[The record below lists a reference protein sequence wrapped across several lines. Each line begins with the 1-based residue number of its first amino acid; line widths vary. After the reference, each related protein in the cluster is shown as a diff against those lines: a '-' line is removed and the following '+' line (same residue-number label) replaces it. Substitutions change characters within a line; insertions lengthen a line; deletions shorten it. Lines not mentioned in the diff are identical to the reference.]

1 MGKRLFLL
9 LIICL
14 FGVVVSPTI
23 LTAADDVVVSG
34 VSNTGITE
42 TVPLPDPEP
51 EMVSEVTYA
60 PAAPVAGQ
68 LTVAAPQVVNY
79 TVTGYSGGIEMNPV
93 GIVKTGSLVY
103 GHNSWNVMGSL
114 ANRYMGEVFTITE
127 GGAVQNYQVSAIVM
141 YEKTADGYLNG
152 DPYLM
157 GDIVYG
163 AMGHSVAL
171 MTCAGQ
177 MLGGGDA
184 THRLVVFA
192 DAV

>member
-9 LIICL
+9 IIAGMMWFSSIPSVL
-14 FGVVVSPTI
+14 M
-23 LTAADDVVVSG
+23 AADTVEVSG
-34 VSNTGITE
+34 LDNARVVE
-42 TVPLPDPEP
+42 TVPVPEP
-51 EMVSEVTYA
+51 EPEPEL
-60 PAAPVAGQ
+60 PAAPVAGHAPITVQ
-68 LTVAAPQVVNY
+68 LANY
-79 TVTGYSGGIEMNPV
+79 TVANYSGDIMINPV
-93 GIVKTGSLVY
+93 GIVKTGDLIY
-103 GHNSWNVMGSL
+103 GHNSGDLMGSL
-114 ANRYMGEVFTITE
+114 VYRNVGEVFTITE
-127 GGAVQNYQVSAIVM
+127 DGVMREYRVSAMVT

-163 AMGHSVAL
+163 AMGHTVAL

>member
-14 FGVVVSPTI
+14 FGVVVSPRI

-51 EMVSEVTYA
+51 EVVSEATYA

-103 GHNSWNVMGSL
+103 GHNTWNVMGSL

-127 GGAVQNYQVSAIVM
+127 GSAVQNYQVSAIVM